1 MRVYKYYDAKY
12 GRMALNES
20 RLKLATIKDLN
31 DPFEFRSPAFRTSHD
46 RKMFKNTIEK
56 CMSRKGVLCFSKSR
70 RNPVMWSHYANSH
83 KGICLGFDV
92 DDQCLSPIIY
102 AGRRPRNEFRYDD
115 ISCSENEQIFEKCLL
130 TKFSH
135 WKYEKEM
142 RALMKKSSYKELR
155 FVVNSKGKMWAW
167 DTNDALHDAVIF
179 AMTGEKYD
187 GDYAKGMIVFFNPD
201 DLDDYMAVPDGGLHI
216 ILHNSILAAA
226 KFVFKNKTMKAL
238 AKRINA
244 KGKDRVWWADT

>member
-1 MRVYKYYDAKY
+1 MANNKMKSFKQYITEKPAKLSATFPYKGAKW
-12 GRMALNES
+12 
-20 RLKLATIKDLN
+20 D
-31 DPFEFRSPAFRTSHD
+31 DFRGL
-46 RKMFKNTIEK
+46 E
-56 CMSRKGVLCFSKSR
+56 
-70 RNPVMWSHYANSH
+70 NP
-83 KGICLGFDV
+83 
-92 DDQCLSPIIY
+92 
-102 AGRRPRNEFRYDD
+102 
-115 ISCSENEQIFEKCLL
+115 SER
-130 TKFSH
+130 
-135 WKYEKEM
+135 EM

-201 DLDDYMAVPDGGLHI
+201 DLDDYYAVPDGGLHV
-216 ILHNSILAAA
+216 ILHNSVTPAS